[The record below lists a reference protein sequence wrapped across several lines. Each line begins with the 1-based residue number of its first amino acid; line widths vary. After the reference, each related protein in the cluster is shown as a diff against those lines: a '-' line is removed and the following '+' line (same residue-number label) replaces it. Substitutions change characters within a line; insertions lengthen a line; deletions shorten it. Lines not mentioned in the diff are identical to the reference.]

1 MTETMSACNLT
12 ETMSA
17 CNLIKLFTY

>member
-1 MTETMSACNLT
+1 MTETMC
-12 ETMSA
+12 A